1 MPIVRDLKQF
11 PAAARG
17 GAIAIGNF
25 DGVHLGHLR
34 IVRRLLQRAREVGGS
49 AIIFTFDPHP
59 VRLLRPEE
67 CPPPLTWTERK
78 DMDTDNLITNG
89 GSYISTTFVPNLS
102 QWEEEFVNLNPWD
115 GNSNI
120 QIKFEFSGE
129 NGNYLYLDNLRLQSQ
144 NSEMID
150 LQKSNKGDLVKIVDI
165 LGREVSIF
173 SKNKILFY
181 IYENG
186 YVEKK
191 QIIQ

>member
-78 DMDTDNLITNG
+78 AQLLAEHGVDEIVAYPTNEALLQ
-89 GSYISTTFVPNLS
+89 LS
-102 QWEEEFVNLNPWD
+102 AQDFFD
-115 GNSNI
+115 
-120 QIKFEFSGE
+120 
-129 NGNYLYLDNLRLQSQ
+129 
-144 NSEMID
+144 
-150 LQKSNKGDLVKIVDI
+150 KIVI
-165 LGREVSIF
+165 KALGAKAMV
-173 SKNKILFY
+173 
-181 IYENG
+181 
-186 YVEKK
+186 
-191 QIIQ
+191 